1 MLQKVQTYL
10 DLSMRS
16 VAKALK
22 GFTHFGTVMNST
34 GPVFSASGIG
44 KVQIGSRIS
53 RYVNVEATCYGV
65 SHYSG
70 EYRTMG
76 TLIGCL
82 HVVPPANRQGTDGRR
97 LGKNET
103 VKTLLPLYG
112 RNTSACIPR
121 SFASADRGAPL
132 AEALDYE
139 IEHERTNYKQPEE
152 LLGGPPAPFTLTES
166 KGDTLMTLTRSYG
179 TETLSVDVMVN
190 DQPDEEPFENEEGE
204 MDVDVSV
211 EFVVT
216 CSKGKGQDLVFECKS
231 DGSYLDIIHVAL
243 EEEGDDEDI
252 DDAFYT
258 GPDFEELDE
267 SLQDSFLSFLEERGI
282 TAELGEWLMHLVHDK
297 EQREY
302 MYWLEKVKHF
312 VSS

>member
-1 MLQKVQTYL
+1 
-10 DLSMRS
+10 MRS
-16 VAKALK
+16 AAKALK
-22 GFTHFGTVMNST
+22 GFPLFGTVMNST
-34 GPVFSASGIG
+34 GPVFLGCGIG

-53 RYVNVEATCYGV
+53 RHVNLESIGYGV
-65 SHYSG
+65 SHYGG
-70 EYRTMG
+70 EHRAMG
-76 TLIGCL
+76 TWSYCL
-82 HVVPPANRQGTDGRR
+82 QIAPPTSSQQGACRR
-97 LGKNET
+97 NILKNERC
-103 VKTLLPLYG
+103 KALFNYFG
-112 RNTSACIPR
+112 RNESACIAR

-132 AEALDYE
+132 AEALEVE

-179 TETLSVDVMVN
+179 TETISVDVMVN

-231 DGSYLDIIHVAL
+231 DGSYLDIMHVAL

-312 VSS
+312 VSN

>member
-1 MLQKVQTYL
+1 M
-10 DLSMRS
+10 
-16 VAKALK
+16 
-22 GFTHFGTVMNST
+22 
-34 GPVFSASGIG
+34 FSASGIG
-44 KVQIGSRIS
+44 KVQIGPKIS
-53 RYVNVEATCYGV
+53 PNRNFEGIFHGV
-65 SHYSG
+65 SRDG
-70 EYRTMG
+70 AEFRTMS
-76 TLIGCL
+76 TLNSPLQIT
-82 HVVPPANRQGTDGRR
+82 PPISQQRTNRCCIAKKESYRSMFPICRR
-97 LGKNET
+97 NA
-103 VKTLLPLYG
+103 
-112 RNTSACIPR
+112 SACMPR
-121 SFASADRGAPL
+121 SFASADVGAPL
-132 AEALDYE
+132 AEALEVE

-152 LLGGPPAPFTLTES
+152 LSGGPPAPFTLTES

-179 TETLSVDVMVN
+179 SETISVDVMVN
-190 DQPDEEPFENEEGE
+190 EQPDEEPFENEEGE

-243 EEEGDDEDI
+243 EEDGDDDDV

-267 SLQDSFLSFLEERGI
+267 SLQDSFLAFLEERDI
-282 TAELGEWLMHLVHDK
+282 TPELGEWLMHLVHDK

>member
-1 MLQKVQTYL
+1 
-10 DLSMRS
+10 MRS
-16 VAKALK
+16 VAKVAK
-22 GFTHFGTVMNST
+22 GFTHFGTVMNSR
-34 GPVFSASGIG
+34 GPQFSASGMG
-44 KVQIGSRIS
+44 KVQIGSTIS
-53 RYVNVEATCYGV
+53 RNINLETTCYGV
-65 SHYSG
+65 SRDGG
-70 EYRTMG
+70 EFRTMS
-76 TLIGCL
+76 TLNSRL
-82 HVVPPANRQGTDGRR
+82 RLTPPTNQQRI
-97 LGKNET
+97 
-103 VKTLLPLYG
+103 YG
-112 RNTSACIPR
+112 RWIANESFSATSSIIGRNARACTPR
-121 SFASADRGAPL
+121 SFASADIGAPL
-132 AEALDYE
+132 AEALEVE

-152 LLGGPPAPFTLTES
+152 LSGGPPAPFTLTES

-179 TETLSVDVMVN
+179 SETISVDVMVN

-211 EFVVT
+211 EFVVS

-231 DGSYLDIIHVAL
+231 DGSYLDILHVAL
-243 EEEGDDEDI
+243 EEDGDDDDV

-282 TAELGEWLMHLVHDK
+282 TPELGEWLMHLVHDK